1 MTKKSKSKSAS
12 PKKQSPKFVTA
23 VSLIDS
29 RKELLA
35 KVAGSIAAGLSTI
48 TGSPSISTPL
58 GIATIAVDIAEA
70 ILTKAGIPS
79 TEPASAT
86 SSAPTGDASVGAAS

>member
-12 PKKQSPKFVTA
+12 PKKSTPKFVTS

-35 KVAGSIAAGLSTI
+35 KVAGAVAAGLST
-48 TGSPSISTPL
+48 TSTPSISTPL
-58 GIATIAVDIAEA
+58 GMATVAVDIAEA

-79 TEPASAT
+79 TESAAEASA
-86 SSAPTGDASVGAAS
+86 APTRDASVGAAS